1 MKLNDEERQIM
12 VSLEYE
18 KALSFLGQAEK
29 IAAMDLWDV
38 VANRLYY
45 SIFHAVS
52 ALLIK
57 DGHNVSTHKGTL
69 VMFGQ
74 HYVKT
79 GIFPTDASKL
89 YIKLQTMREK
99 SDYNCVYVTTEEEMR
114 PLIEPLKAFIAK
126 VGNMI
131 KEKE

>member
-1 MKLNDEERQIM
+1 MKLNDEERRIM
-12 VSLEYE
+12 VSLEYD
-18 KALSFLGQAEK
+18 KALSFLEQAER
-29 IAAMDLWDV
+29 IAAIDLWDV

-57 DGHNVSTHKGTL
+57 DGHKVSTHKGTL

-79 GIFPTDASKL
+79 GIFSTDASKL
-89 YIKLQTMREK
+89 YIKLQAMREK
-99 SDYNCVYVTTEEEMR
+99 SDYNCVYVTTADEMQ
-114 PLIEPLKAFIAK
+114 PLFEPVREFIAK
-126 VGNMI
+126 VGNLI
-131 KEKE
+131 KA

>member
-1 MKLNDEERQIM
+1 MKLSDEERQIM
-12 VSLEYE
+12 VNLEYE
-18 KALSFLGQAEK
+18 KALSFLEQAEK
-29 IAAMDLWDV
+29 TAAMDLWDV

-69 VMFGQ
+69 VVFGQ
-74 HYVKT
+74 NYVKT
-79 GIFPTDASKL
+79 GVFPTDASKL

-99 SDYNCVYVTTEEEMR
+99 SDYNCVYVTAADEMR
-114 PLIEPLKAFIAK
+114 PLFEPTREFIAK
-126 VGNMI
+126 VGNLI
-131 KEKE
+131 KD

>member
-1 MKLNDEERQIM
+1 MKLSDEERQIM
-12 VSLEYE
+12 VNLEYE
-18 KALSFLGQAEK
+18 KALSFLEQAEK
-29 IAAMDLWDV
+29 TAAMDLWDV

-69 VMFGQ
+69 VVFGQ
-74 HYVKT
+74 NYVKT
-79 GIFPTDASKL
+79 GVFPTDASKL

-99 SDYNCVYVTTEEEMR
+99 SDYNCVYVTTADEMQ
-114 PLIEPLKAFIAK
+114 PLFEPVREFIAK
-126 VGNMI
+126 VGSLI
-131 KEKE
+131 KE

>member
-1 MKLNDEERQIM
+1 MKLNDEERRVM

-18 KALSFLGQAEK
+18 KAKSFLEQAEK

-69 VMFGQ
+69 VLFGQ

-79 GIFPTDASKL
+79 GIFPADASKL
-89 YIKLQTMREK
+89 YINVSSTNFNLLK
-99 SDYNCVYVTTEEEMR
+99 V
-114 PLIEPLKAFIAK
+114 IELPLKEQNEVLRRAPGEGAN
-126 VGNMI
+126 GGGAP
-131 KEKE
+131 

>member
-18 KALSFLGQAEK
+18 KAMSFLEQAER

-57 DGHNVSTHKGTL
+57 DGHKVSTHKGTL
-69 VMFGQ
+69 MLFGQ
-74 HYVKT
+74 HYVT
-79 GIFPTDASKL
+79 ALCQDR
-89 YIKLQTMREK
+89 YISVGCFQTVYQTPDNEGEK
-99 SDYNCVYVTTEEEMR
+99 R
-114 PLIEPLKAFIAK
+114 L
-126 VGNMI
+126 
-131 KEKE
+131 